1 MGRANA
7 AEDGHKPV
15 EMQSG
20 VQKGGAQMEEIK
32 VTDTQRTN
40 AEKAA
45 AILAQLSEKES
56 KLVAL
61 ASEAYMSGFLAGM
74 TARTA

>member
-1 MGRANA
+1 
-7 AEDGHKPV
+7 
-15 EMQSG
+15 
-20 VQKGGAQMEEIK
+20 MEEIK
-32 VTDTQRTN
+32 VTDTQRAN

>member
-1 MGRANA
+1 
-7 AEDGHKPV
+7 
-15 EMQSG
+15 
-20 VQKGGAQMEEIK
+20 MEEIK

-40 AEKAA
+40 AERAA
-45 AILAQLSEKES
+45 EVLAGLPAWQSR
-56 KLVAL
+56 LVAL

>member
-1 MGRANA
+1 MAANA

-20 VQKGGAQMEEIK
+20 VQKGGAQMEVK
-32 VTDTQRTN
+32 VTETQRTN
-40 AEKAA
+40 AEKVA

>member
-20 VQKGGAQMEEIK
+20 VQKGGARMETK
-32 VTDTQRTN
+32 VTEAQRTN
-40 AEKAA
+40 AEKVA
-45 AILAQLSEKES
+45 AILAQLTERES

>member
-1 MGRANA
+1 MPPANA

-15 EMQSG
+15 KMQSG
-20 VQKGGAQMEEIK
+20 VQKGGARMETK
-32 VTDTQRTN
+32 VTETQRTN
-40 AEKAA
+40 AEKVA
-45 AILAQLSEKES
+45 AILAQLTERES

>member
-1 MGRANA
+1 
-7 AEDGHKPV
+7 
-15 EMQSG
+15 
-20 VQKGGAQMEEIK
+20 MELVK
-32 VTDTQRTN
+32 VTEAQRTN
-40 AEKAA
+40 AEKLA
-45 AILAQLSEKES
+45 AILAQLTERES